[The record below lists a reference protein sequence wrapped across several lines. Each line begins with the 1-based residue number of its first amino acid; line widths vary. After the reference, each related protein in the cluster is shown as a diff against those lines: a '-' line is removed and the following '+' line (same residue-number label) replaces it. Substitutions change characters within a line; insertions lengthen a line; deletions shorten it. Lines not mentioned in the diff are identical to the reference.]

1 MKEMPISKV
10 RENLSEVVDVTRRS
24 GEPLYLTKHG
34 KPIAVLVDYEL
45 FESVVERLE
54 DYMDRETLAETKGEI
69 GIPWEQVKRELGL
82 E

>member
-1 MKEMPISKV
+1 MKEMAMSKV
-10 RENLSEVVDVTRRS
+10 RENLSEVVDSTRRS

-34 KPIAVLVDYEL
+34 RPVAVLVDYDL

-54 DYMDRETLAETKGEI
+54 DYLDREALAESQGET

>member
-1 MKEMPISKV
+1 MKEMPMSKV

-34 KPIAVLVDYEL
+34 KPVAVLVDYEL

-54 DYMDRETLAETKGEI
+54 DYMDREAIAETKGEI

>member
-1 MKEMPISKV
+1 MKEMPMSKV
-10 RENLSEVVDVTRRS
+10 RENLSEVVDDTRRS

-34 KPIAVLVDYEL
+34 KPVAVLVDYEL
-45 FESVVERLE
+45 FEGVVERLE
-54 DYMDRETLAETKGEI
+54 DYMDREALAESEGEI

>member
-1 MKEMPISKV
+1 MSKV

-34 KPIAVLVDYEL
+34 KPVAVLVDYGL

-54 DYMDRETLAETKGEI
+54 DYMDREAIAETKGEI

>member
-1 MKEMPISKV
+1 MSKV
-10 RENLSEVVDVTRRS
+10 RENLSEVVDMTRLS

-54 DYMDRETLAETKGEI
+54 EYMDLETLAETEGEET
-69 GIPWEQVKRELGL
+69 IPWEDVKRELGL
-82 E
+82 D

>member
-1 MKEMPISKV
+1 MKAMPMSKV
-10 RENLSEVVDVTRRS
+10 RENLSEDVDVTRRS

-54 DYMDRETLAETKGEI
+54 DYMDRETLAETEGEV

>member
-1 MKEMPISKV
+1 MSKV
-10 RENLSEVVDVTRRS
+10 RENLAEVVDATRRS

-45 FESVVERLE
+45 FENVVERLE
-54 DYMDRETLAETKGEI
+54 DYMDLETLAETEGEI

>member
-1 MKEMPISKV
+1 MKEMPMSKV
-10 RENLSEVVDVTRRS
+10 RENLSEVVDATRRS

-34 KPIAVLVDYEL
+34 KPVAVLVDYAL

-54 DYMDRETLAETKGEI
+54 DYLDREALAESEGEV
-69 GIPWEQVKRELGL
+69 GVPWEQVKRELGL